1 MEYRQL
7 GQTELKISEIGFG
20 SWGIGGVTPGSNSYG
35 PTKDSASI
43 EALNTAFENGINFF
57 DTSNIYGLGHS
68 EKLIGQTFQNKRK
81 NVLYATKLGMSDFTT
96 HIDFNTYA
104 MNKSLNN
111 SLIRLKTDYVDLL
124 QLHNIPIDILIEN
137 PTIIETL
144 KNFKKQGKTREIGL
158 SLQNPYDIFKILSM
172 FDIKVF
178 QLNLNLLDMR
188 LLNNEHFKK
197 ITQSSIGIIARTPF
211 CFGFLV
217 NNFPKDYKF
226 DVSDHRNNW
235 SRNQQ
240 TKWIKNAKK
249 IFSELKI
256 DNNNINKKILTA
268 LRFCLTVPMV
278 ASVLPGMLTKEE
290 VLNNIKASKLG
301 SMSHENYNKIIKI
314 YNELETDIIK
324 S

>member
-1 MEYRQL
+1 MEYRKL

-35 PTKDSASI
+35 PTRDTTSI

-68 EKLIGQTFQNKRK
+68 EKLIGQTFQSKRK

-96 HIDFNTYA
+96 HIHFNTYT
-104 MNKSLNN
+104 MNKSLDD

-144 KNFKKQGKTREIGL
+144 KNFKKQGKAREIGL
-158 SLQNPYDIFKILSM
+158 SLQNPYDLFKIMSV

-188 LLNNEHFKK
+188 LLNNKHFKK
-197 ITQSSIGIIARTPF
+197 LRQSSIGIIARTPF
-211 CFGFLV
+211 CFGFLI
-217 NNFPKDYKF
+217 NNFSKDHKF
-226 DVSDHRNNW
+226 DISDHRNNW
-235 SRNQQ
+235 SKNQQ
-240 TKWIKNAKK
+240 LEWIENAKK
-249 IFSELKI
+249 IFSALKI

-278 ASVLPGMLTKEE
+278 SSVLPGMLTKEE
-290 VLNNIKASKLG
+290 VLNNIQASKLG
-301 SMSHENYNKIIKI
+301 NLSPETYNKTIKI
-314 YNELETDIIK
+314 YNELETDVK
-324 S
+324 KN